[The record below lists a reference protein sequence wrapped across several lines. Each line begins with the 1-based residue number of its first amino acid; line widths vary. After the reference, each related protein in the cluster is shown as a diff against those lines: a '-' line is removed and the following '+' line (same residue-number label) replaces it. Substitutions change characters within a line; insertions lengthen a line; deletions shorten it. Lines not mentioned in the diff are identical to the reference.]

1 MVRRRGEM
9 GPKHP
14 ISPLAADSGAPRPHS
29 GAVRGTYAPSHVGA
43 RGRNHLHDDVH
54 LVDVEQTSTSSSSSA
69 SSSSSTSTS
78 TSTSTSSSFRNPRRR
93 RAPARARRAGC
104 RPAAALAVP
113 RAMEPARRDRPAP
126 HWWLHAC
133 ASEGRRLR
141 VARNVRDTRAS
152 FDDRPSCAARGAL
165 LPPRR
170 PRTYGRRT
178 LHCVSAHGE
187 RWAPCS
193 VSRVL
198 AWYRGSARWRPAI
211 SRSGARRR

>member
-14 ISPLAADSGAPRPHS
+14 ISPHAADSGAPRPHS

-54 LVDVEQTSTSSSSSA
+54 LHVDEHEQQFSK
-69 SSSSSTSTS
+69 SSTSTS
-78 TSTSTSSSFRNPRRR
+78 TRTSTSSRLP
-93 RAPARARRAGC
+93 
-104 RPAAALAVP
+104 PAAALAVP

-198 AWYRGSARWRPAI
+198 AWYRGSARWPPAI